1 MLPIH
6 TEESSLL
13 QKHTLRNG
21 RALLIFLK
29 LVTPV
34 VFIALAIVSILSSS
48 GKLPISNK
56 ELTDKYQVLLSPAS
70 YAFSIWGLI
79 YFLQACASLYG
90 VLPFD
95 YEKDVYILALHL
107 FLPLGWIMEITW
119 QFVFANDL
127 VWLSV
132 ITIVSSWACFVFA
145 WLRVWD
151 VNDERP
157 TTDTFSLLKYVVRK
171 GIYVVS
177 TSMNFAWLTCASVIN
192 MLILARAEGYSPSSG
207 ICVALLCLVTLKSF
221 LCMLW
226 KGDLV
231 HPSVVSWALI
241 AISLKQ
247 AAEEIKIACY
257 SV

>member
-79 YFLQACASLYG
+79 YFLQVTLRSNEG
-90 VLPFD
+90 VFF
-95 YEKDVYILALHL
+95 I
-107 FLPLGWIMEITW
+107 
-119 QFVFANDL
+119 
-127 VWLSV
+127 SC
-132 ITIVSSWACFVFA
+132 VSSGMCITLW
-145 WLRVWD
+145 
-151 VNDERP
+151 
-157 TTDTFSLLKYVVRK
+157 S
-171 GIYVVS
+171 S
-177 TSMNFAWLTCASVIN
+177 SV
-192 MLILARAEGYSPSSG
+192 
-207 ICVALLCLVTLKSF
+207 
-221 LCMLW
+221 
-226 KGDLV
+226 
-231 HPSVVSWALI
+231 
-241 AISLKQ
+241 
-247 AAEEIKIACY
+247 
-257 SV
+257 